1 MFDSYSVVIYVVRR
15 SGTEEEFTAL
25 QQLLE
30 DIAQYMHDMA
40 ALKESQKAAKKRK
53 AEEEK
58 RKGEVMRQAAMERL
72 SSRCL

>member
-1 MFDSYSVVIYVVRR
+1 MIHTLLYVLCR
-15 SGTEEEFTAL
+15 SGTEEEYTAL

-30 DIAQYMHDMA
+30 DIVQYMHDMA
-40 ALKESQKAAKKRK
+40 GLKENQKAAKKRK

-72 SSRCL
+72 SSRCLLL